1 MKLKA
6 VAQGEV
12 VSVKLLIQ
20 HPMETGRR
28 KDAAGNIVPAN
39 YITEVTA
46 SHKGEDVFHAEFGPG
61 VSRDPYLS
69 FQFAGA
75 KAGDTLSISWV
86 DTNGGAEKS
95 DFTITGI

>member
-28 KDAAGNIVPAN
+28 KDVGGNLVPAHF
-39 YITEVTA
+39 ITEVTA

-69 FQFAGA
+69 FQFVGA
-75 KAGDTLSISWV
+75 KAGDTLTIFWIDS
-86 DTNGGAEKS
+86 NGGSEKS
-95 DFTITGI
+95 DFPIVSM

>member
-6 VAQGEV
+6 VAQGGI

-20 HPMETGRR
+20 HPMETGQR
-28 KDAAGNIVPAN
+28 KDVNGNFVPAH

-69 FQFAGA
+69 FQFIGA
-75 KAGDTLSISWV
+75 KAGDTLTISWIDSKGV
-86 DTNGGAEKS
+86 GEKS
-95 DFTITGI
+95 DFPITSM

>member
-28 KDAAGNIVPAN
+28 KDAGGNLVPAHF
-39 YITEVTA
+39 ITEVTA

-69 FQFAGA
+69 FQFVGA
-75 KAGDTLSISWV
+75 KAGDTLTISWI
-86 DTNGGAEKS
+86 DSNGGSEKS
-95 DFTITGI
+95 DFPIVSM